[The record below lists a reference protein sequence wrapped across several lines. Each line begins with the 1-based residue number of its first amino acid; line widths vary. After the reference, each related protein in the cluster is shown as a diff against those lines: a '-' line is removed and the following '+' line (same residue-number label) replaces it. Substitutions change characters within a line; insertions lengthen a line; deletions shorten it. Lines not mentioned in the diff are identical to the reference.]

1 MADIIKVDFRI
12 TEDPEERKKLR
23 EILPG
28 HVRLLAEKI
37 ETEDEFRQA
46 LEFGYVLFQ
55 GYFFCKPTVLR
66 QKKLSNN
73 ALSQMRLLK
82 EVNRREF
89 DFGSITDAISSDT
102 NLVHKLLTYINSV
115 GMGLTH
121 NVSNLR
127 QATVLLGLEGIRR
140 WVTLVSLQTF
150 SEDKPPELFTISLLR
165 AKFCE
170 LIASELKHPNVTPD
184 TGFLLGMFSLIDALL
199 NQPMEEV
206 LEEVALSEELTS
218 ALLGEKSDLRK
229 ILDIAVAYEQGDWD
243 QVIALCKEENLSPG
257 RLKQNYNAALEWYN
271 LLQSVG

>member
-1 MADIIKVDFRI
+1 
-12 TEDPEERKKLR
+12 
-23 EILPG
+23 
-28 HVRLLAEKI
+28 
-37 ETEDEFRQA
+37 
-46 LEFGYVLFQ
+46 
-55 GYFFCKPTVLR
+55 
-66 QKKLSNN
+66 
-73 ALSQMRLLK
+73 
-82 EVNRREF
+82 
-89 DFGSITDAISSDT
+89 
-102 NLVHKLLTYINSV
+102 
-115 GMGLTH
+115 MGLTH